1 MKTVIDAVNA
11 LEGDIKNVIVDDVKR
26 ESFASIILCV
36 DSYNDYSSGEYHNWS
51 DEDCEDLLDSWQF
64 ICTVNEFNAC
74 VDELSAATWID
85 GISLEEWKAGMKN
98 TVIDSHGN
106 ELEIG
111 KVYEFSDDGECW
123 GVDTLEVLNVK
134 DKFYEYKYGGG
145 HCKWKFIRECQ
156 SPLGAIKKAPVK
168 LVDGK
173 AYQFDLNGTKKVGV
187 WHDDIGSFFDGFDGP
202 ISEIC
207 TRSEATRII
216 PLVPETK

>member
-1 MKTVIDAVNA
+1 MK
-11 LEGDIKNVIVDDVKR
+11 
-26 ESFASIILCV
+26 
-36 DSYNDYSSGEYHNWS
+36 
-51 DEDCEDLLDSWQF
+51 
-64 ICTVNEFNAC
+64 
-74 VDELSAATWID
+74 
-85 GISLEEWKAGMKN
+85 

-106 ELEIG
+106 ELELNKI
-111 KVYEFSDDGECW
+111 YEFSDNGEDWSVDVLQEFDGSKVPFKTINI
-123 GVDTLEVLNVK
+123 G
-134 DKFYEYKYGGG
+134 
-145 HCKWKFIRECQ
+145 WKSYIRECQ
-156 SPLGAIKKAPVK
+156 SPLGTIKKAPVK